1 MTGPT
6 QEELDAGKTAGD
18 LKKKPSNVQKHCQVL
33 RVSNNSLFPAKVHF
47 GMRSAMFPPAGPG
60 VKGGPEANAPPFPRG
75 SLAESPFFVDKADE
89 EVFLEVDET
98 TEVKVWCFPTQTG
111 GVEPLGRDGL
121 LKSR

>member
-1 MTGPT
+1 MMAPKG
-6 QEELDAGKTAGD
+6 A
-18 LKKKPSNVQKHCQVL
+18 PSIHGYW
-33 RVSNNSLFPAKVHF
+33 RFPAS
-47 GMRSAMFPPAGPG
+47 M
-60 VKGGPEANAPPFPRG
+60 EA
-75 SLAESPFFVDKADE
+75 EVDAFWKEHE